1 MIVPAI
7 TPTITQNAAWV
18 SKPGNLTFMPKMP
31 EIPASSTKGVTAA
44 ELLQL
49 RRGRSLRS
57 LRVLSPGGLEAWLL
71 DSGFAQRN
79 GQPGRLVPTPLGQW
93 VGGSLAFIGD

>member
-1 MIVPAI
+1 MNGSRAPQRVAAKMANVPE
-7 TPTITQNAAWV
+7 TPAA
-18 SKPGNLTFMPKMP
+18 
-31 EIPASSTKGVTAA
+31 STKGVTAA

-49 RRGRSLRS
+49 RRGRS

-79 GQPGRLVPTPLGQW
+79 GQPGRLVLTPLGQW
-93 VGGSLAFIGD
+93 VGGSLAFLGD